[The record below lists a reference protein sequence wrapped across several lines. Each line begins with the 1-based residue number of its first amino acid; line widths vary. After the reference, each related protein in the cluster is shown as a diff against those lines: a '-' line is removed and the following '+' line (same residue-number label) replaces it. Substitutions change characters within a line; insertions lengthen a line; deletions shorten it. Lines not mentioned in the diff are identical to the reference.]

1 MAKTVE
7 YQGYTI
13 QSAPH
18 HPVDGENWRL
28 RIIIS
33 VDDHRGVKTGEFSAD
48 GLYAT
53 EQEADIQGIAFGQR
67 LIDGKVEAS
76 PSWR

>member
-13 QSAPH
+13 ESAPH
-18 HPVDGENWRL
+18 HPVDGKKWQL

-33 VDDHRGVKTGEFSAD
+33 VDDSRGVRTREFSTD
-48 GLYAT
+48 GEYAT
-53 EQEADIQGIAFGQR
+53 EQEAISTGLPLAN
-67 LIDGKVEAS
+67 AS
-76 PSWR
+76 LMGR